1 LRRRTFSSGRIER
14 KCNSK
19 NGAKSIERTAKCG
32 AGGMPLPVAAVA
44 LKVNPKAREQKQKRG
59 FIYNVSQNLLT
70 YCYNYCI
77 MLAKK

>member
-1 LRRRTFSSGRIER
+1 
-14 KCNSK
+14 
-19 NGAKSIERTAKCG
+19 
-32 AGGMPLPVAAVA
+32 MPLPGAAVA
-44 LKVNPKAREQKQKRG
+44 RLVNPKAREQKQKRG